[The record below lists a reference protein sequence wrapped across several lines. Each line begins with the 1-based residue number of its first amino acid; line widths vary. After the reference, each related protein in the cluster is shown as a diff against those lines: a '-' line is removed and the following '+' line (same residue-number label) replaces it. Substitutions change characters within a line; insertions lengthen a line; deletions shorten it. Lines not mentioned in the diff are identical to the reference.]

1 MISSADLATLANH
14 PEPMVI
20 AWIGD
25 RPYTSADLAEEMR
38 ELRLA
43 AMAVVN
49 TPGCGDGDCCTPER
63 ARMNALK
70 VLRSL
75 LP

>member
-1 MISSADLATLANH
+1 MISPADLALLANH
-14 PEPMVI
+14 PEPTVI

-25 RPYTSADLAEEMR
+25 RLYTSADLAEEMR

-43 AMAVVN
+43 AQAVVK
-49 TPGCGDGDCCTPER
+49 TPGCGDGDCCAPER
-63 ARMNALK
+63 AHQNAMK